1 MNSSDTAMPP
11 PLAAPLLVRQEAPSR
26 RRPFRPRSNR
36 PQRDGKLPYR
46 VRAISIEELDCDP
59 VNIAEIFK
67 EELSYRAQ
75 ARRFLWEYFD

>member
-1 MNSSDTAMPP
+1 MNSSETTMPP
-11 PLAAPLLVRQEAPSR
+11 PLSAQPLSRQAA
-26 RRPFRPRSNR
+26 RRPYRPRRNR
-36 PQRDGKLPYR
+36 PQLNGKFQYR
-46 VRAISIEELDCDP
+46 IHAISIEELDCDP